1 MRLRTARTPARSV
14 PIHPRCATDHR
25 NFLHPLTLTSK
36 AARFQSVFPIS
47 VFPIHSPSVYP
58 QASEPSVPDPVS
70 TRTYQ
75 RSHRAHE
82 LTPEE
87 RAVYDTL
94 DPSRIPQHVAII
106 MDGNGRWAGK
116 RALKRFLGHQQG
128 AESVQF
134 VVETASRIDLPW
146 ITLYAFSL
154 ENNLR
159 RPKSEVSFL
168 MTLLKS
174 YLVSNVQRMNDNN
187 IRMAYI
193 GRTHELPSE
202 VQDTMRWA
210 EEQTARN
217 TGTTLTL
224 ALNYGSRSEIVD
236 ATRRLTHA
244 MLAEAAHRGISVED
258 MLAAEGVDD
267 AINARL
273 TEHTLAQSL
282 YTAHMPDPDLV
293 IRTSGEQRIS
303 NFLLWQIAYAEIFVT
318 DRLWPDFRGLHLLE
332 AIADYQQRERRFGG
346 LGEGSDENL
355 SATPPTEAAL
365 ARR

>member
-1 MRLRTARTPARSV
+1 MREAVSARPYT
-14 PIHPRCATDHR
+14 
-25 NFLHPLTLTSK
+25 
-36 AARFQSVFPIS
+36 
-47 VFPIHSPSVYP
+47 
-58 QASEPSVPDPVS
+58 
-70 TRTYQ
+70 

-82 LTPEE
+82 LSPEE
-87 RAVYDTL
+87 RSLYDTL
-94 DPSRIPQHVAII
+94 DPARIPQHVAII

-146 ITLYAFSL
+146 LTLYAFSL

-168 MTLLKS
+168 MKLLKT
-174 YLVSNVQRMNDNN
+174 YLVSNLQRMQDNN

-210 EEQTARN
+210 EEETAKN

-224 ALNYGSRSEIVD
+224 ALNYGSRSELVD
-236 ATRRLTHA
+236 AARTLAHR
-244 MLAEAAHRGISVED
+244 MLAEAASRGISVED

-267 AINARL
+267 AINARIDESAISS
-273 TEHTLAQSL
+273 TL
-282 YTAHMPDPDLV
+282 YTAGMPDPDLV

-318 DRLWPDFRGLHLLE
+318 DRLWPDFRGPHLLE
-332 AIADYQQRERRFGG
+332 AIAAYQARERRFGG
-346 LGEGSDENL
+346 LGESSDEDL
-355 SATPPTEAAL
+355 SSVLPAETEL